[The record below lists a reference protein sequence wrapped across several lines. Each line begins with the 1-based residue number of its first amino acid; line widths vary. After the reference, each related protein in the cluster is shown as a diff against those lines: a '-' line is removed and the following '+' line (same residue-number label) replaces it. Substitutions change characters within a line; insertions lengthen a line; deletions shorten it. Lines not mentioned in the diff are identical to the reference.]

1 MLSTLESSQDYISKP
16 TSTKYDQ
23 CFHCKITDVIY
34 TCKAINTVWVWNNCS
49 SDLAWLLLFSNTNI
63 LIILSGVTM
72 DISLLIRVDARQTQ
86 LVTSLPGIPI
96 ILQLYRLDALTSCT
110 GVLMIDRHSI
120 SSTHH
125 YEKWK
130 LLYMCFR
137 QHVTTIILGCRWWLL
152 LQTPHI
158 LHEYSLVAQIPTV
171 KTPNPQSFIY
181 TYIHTKYV
189 YIYTLHC
196 VPLCLQ
202 NKTHIHYINN
212 PYQQR

>member
-1 MLSTLESSQDYISKP
+1 
-16 TSTKYDQ
+16 
-23 CFHCKITDVIY
+23 
-34 TCKAINTVWVWNNCS
+34 
-49 SDLAWLLLFSNTNI
+49 
-63 LIILSGVTM
+63 M

-86 LVTSLPGIPI
+86 LVTSLPEIPI

-171 KTPNPQSFIY
+171 KTPKPQSFIY

-189 YIYTLHC
+189 YIYIHC
-196 VPLCLQ
+196 IVCHCAYRTKRISTISIILISSDNIYSYFSFFLWYCFTIVIDLQYIPMYVKCTQWTRFSRMEIYQSSISLWMFVMLRLLQ
-202 NKTHIHYINN
+202 N
-212 PYQQR
+212 RSL